1 MKNTDEKITI
11 KKETLERAVRLLIEL
26 YAEQNGVD
34 VVITEKKSI
43 EKKPTDK

>member
-1 MKNTDEKITI
+1 MKNTDEQVTI
-11 KKETLERAVRLLIEL
+11 KKETLEKAVRLLIEL

-34 VVITEKKSI
+34 VIIT